1 MGILI
6 DKEGRVSIIRAF
18 ALIVLIIVG
27 LSALAGMVAIV
38 PAGHRGVVLN
48 VGAVEDRV
56 LTEGFHILV
65 PFVESYRVMEVRTQ
79 KYEVDC
85 ESASKDLMD
94 VKTTVAINYHID
106 PTSVNKLYQKLGEN
120 YQERVIAPQVQ
131 EVVKAVTAKFDAE
144 GLVQTRELAK
154 GEIDRILKQSMLERD
169 VFVETIS
176 ITNFKFPDTFNDAIT
191 AKQTQIQKA
200 MEAENKVKEAEAI
213 AKQTIETARGQAES
227 IRLINEQLRQSP
239 DYLKLKSIE
248 KWNGV
253 LPMYTGSGIVPFI
266 SLDKIA
272 NLDSTGG

>member
-6 DKEGRVSIIRAF
+6 DKEGRLSIIRAL

-27 LSALAGMVAIV
+27 LSALAGMIAIV
-38 PAGHRGVVLN
+38 PAGHRGVVLW

-56 LTEGFHILV
+56 LPEGFHTLV

-79 KYEVDC
+79 KYEVDS

-106 PTSVNKLYQKLGEN
+106 PSSVNKLYQKLGDN

-154 GEIDRILKQSMLERD
+154 GEIDRLLKERMLERD
-169 VFVETIS
+169 VFIETIS
-176 ITNFKFPDTFNDAIT
+176 ITNFKFPDAFNDAIT

-239 DYLKLKSIE
+239 DYLSLKAIE

-253 LPMYTGSGIVPFI
+253 LPMYTGSGVVPFI

-272 NLDSTGG
+272 NLNSTGG

>member
-239 DYLKLKSIE
+239 DYLSLKAIE

-253 LPMYTGSGIVPFI
+253 LPMYTGSGVVPFI

-272 NLDSTGG
+272 NLNSTGG

>member
-1 MGILI
+1 MGLLI
-6 DKEGRVSIIRAF
+6 DKEGRLSIIRAF

-27 LSALAGMVAIV
+27 LSALAGMIAIV
-38 PAGHRGVVLN
+38 PAGHRGVVLW

-56 LTEGFHILV
+56 LSEGFHTLV
-65 PFVESYRVMEVRTQ
+65 PFIESYRVMEVRTQ
-79 KYEVDC
+79 KYEVDS

-106 PTSVNKLYQKLGEN
+106 PSSVNKLYQKLGDN

-154 GEIDRILKQSMLERD
+154 GEIDRLLKERMLERD
-169 VFVETIS
+169 VFIETIS
-176 ITNFKFPDTFNDAIT
+176 ITNFKFPDAFNDAIT